1 MQFCQ
6 LQEAL
11 SSIAT
16 VRTFGGE
23 NYEKKRFEELG
34 RWSLVKLKLIK
45 MYQYCVMTCQDTL
58 MFQQVNI
65 IIAGIYRLELSVF
78 KERLLS
84 KSSHK
89 GSKITGHLKVGWS

>member
-1 MQFCQ
+1 MHFMLSFRQ

-34 RWSLVKLKLIK
+34 KWSWVKFKLIK
-45 MYQYCVMTCQDTL
+45 
-58 MFQQVNI
+58 I
-65 IIAGIYRLELSVF
+65 
-78 KERLLS
+78 
-84 KSSHK
+84 HK
-89 GSKITGHLKVGWS
+89 VTRS